1 MRVIELISSIMLLRG
16 VGRCCGYSSARLS
29 GGCRACPSLRDAS
42 LRETPSF
49 HSVSKRSYYEIT
61 AEINSNGSI
70 TSMKLI
76 WQMARDLCSF
86 RYKRTCGYRI
96 GKRSKRWQTL
106 PDASPASSRLPLSN
120 ASRGILPLETAKEKT
135 LAIFELVHSQPFP
148 IFQIF

>member
-120 ASRGILPLETAKEKT
+120 ASRNGTESYRSKLPRRK
-135 LAIFELVHSQPFP
+135 HSQSSN
-148 IFQIF
+148 